1 MHKSMLSKKTFPR
14 ALFRPNI
21 AAFKWIPG
29 MSEAPIVDLRSD
41 TVTRP
46 GAGMYQAMAEARL
59 GDDVYG
65 EDETVNRLEA
75 VAADLLG
82 KQAGLFL
89 SSATQAN
96 LVAMLAHNARGEE
109 ILLGEKYHIFSS
121 EAGGVSALGGIIMH
135 PLATDAA
142 GGLALEQV
150 MAAIKEDDPHLPIT
164 RTLALENTVSGQV
177 QDPEHHRL
185 LAEAVRA
192 QGLKVHLDGARLMNA
207 SVTLQQPAADIV
219 APFDSVMLCL
229 SKGLG
234 APVGAMLCGD
244 VEFIARARRLRKQL
258 GGGMRQAGVIA
269 ACGLYALDNNVARLA
284 EDHERA
290 RMLAE
295 GIGGIAGLPVRQHTN
310 MVFIEPRAQDLEPLR
325 QHLEAHQVLIGYQH
339 PPIRLVTHLDID
351 DDAIG
356 RALEAIHSYY
366 R

>member
-1 MHKSMLSKKTFPR
+1 
-14 ALFRPNI
+14 
-21 AAFKWIPG
+21 

-46 GAGMYQAMAEARL
+46 GAGMYQAMAEAQL

-75 VAADLLG
+75 TAADLLG

-109 ILLGEKYHIFSS
+109 ILLGEEYHIFCA

-135 PLATDAA
+135 PLATDAS

-177 QDPEHHRL
+177 QDPEHHRR

-207 SVTLQQPAADIV
+207 SVALQQLAADIV

-244 VEFIARARRLRKQL
+244 VEFIARGRRLRKQL

-269 ACGLYALDNNVARLA
+269 ACG
-284 EDHERA
+284 RA
-290 RMLAE
+290 RQQRGA
-295 GIGGIAGLPVRQHTN
+295 AG
-310 MVFIEPRAQDLEPLR
+310 
-325 QHLEAHQVLIGYQH
+325 
-339 PPIRLVTHLDID
+339 
-351 DDAIG
+351 
-356 RALEAIHSYY
+356 
-366 R
+366 

>member
-1 MHKSMLSKKTFPR
+1 
-14 ALFRPNI
+14 
-21 AAFKWIPG
+21 
-29 MSEAPIVDLRSD
+29 MSEAPVTDLRSD

-46 GAGMYQAMAEARL
+46 GAGMYQAIADARL

-65 EDETVNRLEA
+65 EDETVNRLES
-75 VAADLLG
+75 AAAKLLG

-96 LVAMLAHNARGEE
+96 LAAMLAHNARGEE
-109 ILLGEKYHIFSS
+109 ILLGDEYHVFVS
-121 EAGGVSALGGIIMH
+121 EAGGVSALGGIVMH
-135 PLATDAA
+135 PLATDSSH
-142 GGLALEQV
+142 GLGLEQV
-150 MAAIKEDDPHLPIT
+150 LAAIKEDDPHLPIT
-164 RTLALENTVSGQV
+164 RTLSLENTVHGRV
-177 QDPEHHRL
+177 QDPEHHRR

-207 SVTLQQPAADIV
+207 SVDLQQPAADIV

-269 ACGLYALDNNVARLA
+269 ACGLYALEHNVARLA

-290 RMLAE
+290 RRLAE
-295 GIGGIAGLPVRQHTN
+295 GLADLEDLPVRQHTN
-310 MVFIEPRAQDLEPLR
+310 MVFIEPRVEDLEPLR
-325 QHLEAHQVLIGYQH
+325 LHLEAKRVLIGHQGL
-339 PPIRLVTHLDID
+339 PVRLVTHLDID
-351 DDAIG
+351 DDAIE
-356 RALEAIHSYY
+356 RAIEAITSFYA
-366 R
+366 

>member
-1 MHKSMLSKKTFPR
+1 
-14 ALFRPNI
+14 
-21 AAFKWIPG
+21 
-29 MSEAPIVDLRSD
+29 MSETPIVDLRSD

-46 GAGMYQAMAEARL
+46 GAGMYQAMAEASL

-75 VAADLLG
+75 VAAELLG

-109 ILLGEKYHIFSS
+109 ILLGERYHVFSS

-135 PLATDAA
+135 PLATDEK
-142 GGLALEQV
+142 GGLSLEQV
-150 MAAIKEDDPHLPIT
+150 MGAIKEDDPHLPVT
-164 RTLALENTVSGQV
+164 RTLSLENTVSGQV
-177 QDPEHHRL
+177 QDPAHHRL
-185 LAEAVRA
+185 LADAVRE
-192 QGLKVHLDGARLMNA
+192 QGLRVHLDGARLMNA
-207 SVTLQQPAADIV
+207 AVALQRPAADI
-219 APFDSVMLCL
+219 AEPFDSVMLCL

-234 APVGAMLCGD
+234 APVGAMLCG
-244 VEFIARARRLRKQL
+244 EAGFIARARRLRKQL

-269 ACGLYALDNNVARLA
+269 ACGLYALANNVERLA

-290 RMLAE
+290 AALAE
-295 GIGGIAGLPVRQHTN
+295 GLEGIDGLPVRHHTN
-310 MVFIEPRAQDLEPLR
+310 MVFIEPEEKDLEPLR
-325 QHLEAHQVLIGYQH
+325 LHLEAQQVLSGHQD

-351 DDAIG
+351 DSGIERAI
-356 RALEAIHSYY
+356 EAIRSYY

>member
-1 MHKSMLSKKTFPR
+1 MVKKHAFKKAFPC

-21 AAFKWIPG
+21 AGFTRIQG
-29 MSEAPIVDLRSD
+29 MSEAPVVDLRSD

-65 EDETVNRLEA
+65 EDETVNLLEST
-75 VAADLLG
+75 AADLLG

-109 ILLGEKYHIFSS
+109 ILLGDEYHIFVS
-121 EAGGVSALGGIIMH
+121 EAGGVSALGGIVMH
-135 PLATDAA
+135 PLATDSSH
-142 GGLALEQV
+142 GLALEQV
-150 MAAIKEDDPHLPIT
+150 LAAIKEDDPHNPIT
-164 RTLALENTVSGQV
+164 RTLSLENTVHGRV
-177 QDPEHHRL
+177 QDPEHHRR

-207 SVTLQQPAADIV
+207 SVALQQAAVDIV

-269 ACGLYALDNNVARLA
+269 ACGLYALENNVARLA

-290 RMLAE
+290 RLLAE
-295 GIGGIAGLPVRQHTN
+295 GLDGIAGVPVSQHTN
-310 MVFIEPRAQDLEPLR
+310 MVFIEPRAEDLEPLR
-325 QHLEAHQVLIGYQH
+325 QYLEARQVVIGHQY
-339 PPIRLVTHLDID
+339 PRIRLVTHLDLD
-351 DDAIG
+351 DAAIG
-356 RALEAIHSYY
+356 RAVEAIHSYF

>member
-1 MHKSMLSKKTFPR
+1 
-14 ALFRPNI
+14 
-21 AAFKWIPG
+21 
-29 MSEAPIVDLRSD
+29 MSETALVDLRSD

-46 GAGMYQAMAEARL
+46 SAGMYQALADARL

-75 VAADLLG
+75 TAAGLLG
-82 KQAGLFL
+82 KPAGLYL

-109 ILLGEKYHIFSS
+109 ILLGDRYHIYCS
-121 EAGGVSALGGIIMH
+121 EAGGTSALGGIVMH
-135 PLATDAA
+135 PLATDAS
-142 GGLALEQV
+142 GGLALQQV
-150 MAAIKEDDPHLPIT
+150 LAAIKEDDPHLPIT

-177 QDPEHHRL
+177 QDPEHHRA

-192 QGLKVHLDGARLMNA
+192 LGLKVHLDGARLMNA
-207 SVTLQQPAADIV
+207 AVALQQPAADMV

-244 VEFIARARRLRKQL
+244 VDFIARARRLRKQL

-269 ACGLYALDNNVARLA
+269 ACGQYALENNIERLA

-290 RMLAE
+290 RRLAE
-295 GIGGIAGLPVRQHTN
+295 GIADIELLQTRQHTN
-310 MVFIEPRAQDLEPLR
+310 MVFIEPPLEQIEPLR
-325 QHLEAHQVLIGYQH
+325 RHLEQQRVNIGRQS
-339 PPIRLVTHLDID
+339 PRIRLVTHLDID
-351 DDAIG
+351 DAGIERAI
-356 RALEAIHSYY
+356 AAIRGFYA
-366 R
+366 